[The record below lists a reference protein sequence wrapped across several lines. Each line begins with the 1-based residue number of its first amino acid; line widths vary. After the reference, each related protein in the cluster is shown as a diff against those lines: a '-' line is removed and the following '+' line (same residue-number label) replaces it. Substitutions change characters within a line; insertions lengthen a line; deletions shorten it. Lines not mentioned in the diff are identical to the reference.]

1 MKTNLSITAFSVAV
15 VSFARA
21 FTISAQ
27 PAQPVAGTPSSL
39 SSTELAERALERRA
53 VEAIIWGMPAVNFD
67 PLYQAMVQSKGEW
80 NQVVFWSDHEGLELH
95 GASLSPAKR
104 NPRWHLEISG
114 GAAAMIY
121 FPR

>member
-53 VEAIIWGMPAVNFD
+53 RG
-67 PLYQAMVQSKGEW
+67 S
-80 NQVVFWSDHEGLELH
+80 H
-95 GASLSPAKR
+95 
-104 NPRWHLEISG
+104 HLGYAG
-114 GAAAMIY
+114 GQ
-121 FPR
+121 F